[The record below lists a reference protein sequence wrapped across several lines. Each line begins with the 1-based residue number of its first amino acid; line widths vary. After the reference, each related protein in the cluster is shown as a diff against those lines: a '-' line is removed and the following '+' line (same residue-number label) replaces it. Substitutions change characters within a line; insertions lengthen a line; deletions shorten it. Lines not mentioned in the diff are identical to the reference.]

1 MQERVVEA
9 CLMRGRPARA
19 DSTLA
24 LRGLQAETSIDE
36 ERTLPRRPSPHR
48 GCPAYRRGSDRGS
61 CDDYRRRNGGAEGS
75 RTPDP
80 KTASLVLSQLSYSP
94 TREVTLQARVE
105 GCQGMVPAR
114 GVEPLDR
121 KSTRLNSSHGYIS
134 YAVFC
139 LKKKKKETHEYTNG
153 IMSSVHYRSNQ
164 IHSPHLQAHGNDGQA
179 SHFKSIWQLRSLINV
194 LLHLP
199 CSI

>member
-1 MQERVVEA
+1 CGPSERGTNGPDADHAPASIPILMQERLVEA

-80 KTASLVLSQLSYSP
+80 KTARLVLSQLS
-94 TREVTLQARVE
+94 
-105 GCQGMVPAR
+105 
-114 GVEPLDR
+114 
-121 KSTRLNSSHGYIS
+121 
-134 YAVFC
+134 
-139 LKKKKKETHEYTNG
+139 
-153 IMSSVHYRSNQ
+153 
-164 IHSPHLQAHGNDGQA
+164 
-179 SHFKSIWQLRSLINV
+179 
-194 LLHLP
+194 
-199 CSI
+199 

>member
-1 MQERVVEA
+1 MQERLVEA

-114 GVEPLDR
+114 GVEPL
-121 KSTRLNSSHGYIS
+121 SPCGHGGLSATRMP
-134 YAVFC
+134 V
-139 LKKKKKETHEYTNG
+139 
-153 IMSSVHYRSNQ
+153 
-164 IHSPHLQAHGNDGQA
+164 SPRRRARHAR
-179 SHFKSIWQLRSLINV
+179 F
-194 LLHLP
+194 
-199 CSI
+199 